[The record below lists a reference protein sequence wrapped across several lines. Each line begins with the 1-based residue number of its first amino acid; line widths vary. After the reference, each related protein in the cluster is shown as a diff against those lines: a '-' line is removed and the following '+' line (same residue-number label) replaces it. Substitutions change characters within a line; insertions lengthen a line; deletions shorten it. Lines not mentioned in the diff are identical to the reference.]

1 MDDGY
6 RNCSSDG
13 CNGWTG
19 DFLKDPAKKS
29 FNDRM
34 VSKTVLPVIYLWMAA
49 AGAVVAMGIYQP
61 DIVLMNLDGFIALIA
76 IIGGVAAPAFNTLL
90 RMWEQEQTAEG
101 NEIPNEYIHQRAIET
116 LGAEHERGEDA
127 KEHEHQ
133 MYMEKELKIPW
144 REEPPE
150 EEDKKSKRKGK

>member
-1 MDDGY
+1 
-6 RNCSSDG
+6 
-13 CNGWTG
+13 
-19 DFLKDPAKKS
+19 
-29 FNDRM
+29 
-34 VSKTVLPVIYLWMAA
+34 MAA

-150 EEDKKSKRKGK
+150 EEDKKSKRKGKK